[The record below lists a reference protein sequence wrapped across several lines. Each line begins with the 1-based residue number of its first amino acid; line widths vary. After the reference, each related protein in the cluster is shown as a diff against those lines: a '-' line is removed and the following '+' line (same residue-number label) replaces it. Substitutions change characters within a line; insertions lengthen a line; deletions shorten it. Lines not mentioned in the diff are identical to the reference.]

1 MDLTSIAVFSLFAA
15 ALAGGLIG
23 LLIGWRTR
31 FEFGLSVGLLV
42 FGGVAL
48 WFAGRCYLEY
58 DAFGHAG
65 ANALWGEVIKIEEI
79 PVGESGSQTAPL
91 VRFSA
96 PDNTVHT
103 VLGPRASSARLG
115 EHVNVIYDP
124 ADPQRSKIGKITESR
139 GCAIAMM
146 LFGTFPVSFA
156 LFMLVSAWAGAV
168 EQRRHDRQNGVSRSR
183 RREAHATETLRR
195 DSAATGAVERTRGG
209 VVADSRMYTALS
221 MALYFTMFG
230 AIVWIGL
237 GTSDELGQR
246 FAQGFGIVAGA
257 LLGYAMLGLFGRS
270 ASFVWAFGVTMLA
283 LNFAVWAFALH
294 LLV

>member
-1 MDLTSIAVFSLFAA
+1 MDLTSIAVISLFAA
-15 ALAGGLIG
+15 GFAGALIG
-23 LLIGWRTR
+23 LLIGWLTR
-31 FEFGLSVGLLV
+31 FEFGLSTGLII

-65 ANALWGEVIKIEEI
+65 TNGLWGEVIKIEEI
-79 PVGESGSQTAPL
+79 PVGDSGSQTAPL

-96 PDNTVHT
+96 PDNSVHT

-124 ADPQRSKIGKITESR
+124 SDPQRSRIGKITESR

-156 LFMLVSAWAGAV
+156 LFTLYSTLAGAAC
-168 EQRRHDRQNGVSRSR
+168 HDHPWKLRGAANEGRSARSR
-183 RREAHATETLRR
+183 TAELHRKPTANGRADETPGRATH
-195 DSAATGAVERTRGG
+195 
-209 VVADSRMYTALS
+209 SRVYTVLS

-237 GTSDELGQR
+237 GTGDDLGRR
-246 FAQGFGIVAGA
+246 FAHGFGVVAGA
-257 LLGYAMLGLFGRS
+257 LVGYALLGLFGRS
-270 ASFVWAFGVTMLA
+270 ASSVWAFGVTMLA
-283 LNFAVWAFALH
+283 VNFAVWAWALH
-294 LLV
+294 LLT